1 MYTSIN
7 EIDDLLGSNGFER
20 AREILQARI
29 DAAGLSA
36 GLDYRGIPD
45 GRHHWR
51 SLLAQACRAETAAR
65 HERHALFV
73 LAGAY
78 DWAVKSGRRTL
89 LADGEQPAIVTAA
102 HALRAAR
109 LVERQEG
116 I

>member
-1 MYTSIN
+1 MYRSIN

-29 DAAGLSA
+29 DAARLSA
-36 GLDYRGIPD
+36 RLVYRGTQD
-45 GRHHWR
+45 GADLRR
-51 SLLAQACRAETAAR
+51 AAASRRAEVSAG
-65 HERHALFV
+65 HDRHALFV

-109 LVERQEG
+109 LVNHQEEV
-116 I
+116 